1 MLEERTEALGKLRR
15 GVSFIVNRKVAQAL
29 GSWRATLLHQQER
42 AEQASTMRR
51 AVLRLKHG
59 HLSRGFEGWVTTLEA
74 AQRKVDAMRSSVR
87 HMLHRQL
94 SQGWGGWR
102 EMLTIRAAALAA
114 LRRSVMSL
122 KHRKQRLGLSTW
134 RDAAREAKGEATR

>member
-1 MLEERTEALGKLRR
+1 
-15 GVSFIVNRKVAQAL
+15 
-29 GSWRATLLHQQER
+29 
-42 AEQASTMRR
+42 
-51 AVLRLKHG
+51 
-59 HLSRGFEGWVTTLEA
+59 
-74 AQRKVDAMRSSVR
+74 MRSSVR

-134 RDAAREAKGEATR
+134 RDAAREAKGEATREDKMRRAVMRIKHRGLARGLEGWVATWKEGRRKMQAMRQGAGRFLHHELSKW